1 MLSRPFHLLK
11 PRIQRNTKKNTY
23 SPGLF
28 ICSRWSNTF
37 FSTKDFHSIN
47 TTISKLLTIRYD
59 HIKDKSGNDAHF
71 YLMFQRYLIVYLIVL
86 TALSLSIL
94 LPINILNFYIKSEDN
109 TFSKTTIT
117 NVDPESPVLWVHL
130 VLSWVFLVF
139 GVVMVKLF
147 AKKMNYDEGEYVSR
161 TILITNYP
169 VKFCEIDIIKKHF
182 AEAYPELVITDIQFA
197 YDIRRLGKL
206 TTKK

>member
-1 MLSRPFHLLK
+1 
-11 PRIQRNTKKNTY
+11 
-23 SPGLF
+23 
-28 ICSRWSNTF
+28 
-37 FSTKDFHSIN
+37 
-47 TTISKLLTIRYD
+47 
-59 HIKDKSGNDAHF
+59 
-71 YLMFQRYLIVYLIVL
+71 MFQRYLIVYLIVL

-169 VKFCEIDIIKKHF
+169 VKFCEIDIIKNQEK
-182 AEAYPELVITDIQFA
+182 YRI
-197 YDIRRLGKL
+197 
-206 TTKK
+206 KKRQSGMG